1 MRSGIIAVTILLLM
15 SASAAAESWKLS
27 SDLNLTLTQNAYS
40 NNWEGGETGSVTWQ
54 FNSNSSAER
63 ALKPWLTNKNT
74 LKLFFGQTHNQ
85 DKDTDKW
92 LSPVKSTD
100 LIDLESTFRFPLGSF
115 VDPIFALR
123 AISQFWDQSDPA
135 KERWANPVNL
145 TESIGIARVFIKEEK
160 REWISRFGA
169 GFSQNINRD
178 RLDPDSGTRE
188 TDIITNEGFE
198 FVNDFKTPLA
208 EDKILFTSKLSVFQ
222 SVFSSEDEKLKGTTG
237 ENDWKYPD
245 VNFEN
250 ILTINLTKYLIMN
263 FYAQILYDREIS
275 RSGRFKQTMSL
286 GITYKL
292 L

>member
-1 MRSGIIAVTILLLM
+1 MKTYLAALMIILL
-15 SASAAAESWKLS
+15 ASTNSDADPWKLS
-27 SDLNLTLTQNAYS
+27 ADLNLTLTQNAYS
-40 NNWEGGETGSVTWQ
+40 DNWVGGETGSITWQ
-54 FNSNSSAER
+54 FNSNTLAEKQ
-63 ALKPWLTNKNT
+63 LKPWLNNKNT

-100 LIDLESTFRFPLGSF
+100 LIDLESTFRFPVGIP
-115 VDPIFALR
+115 VDPIFAVR
-123 AISQFWDQSDPA
+123 AISQFIDQSDPA
-135 KERWANPVNL
+135 KDRWINPVDL

-160 REWISRFGA
+160 REWIARLGV

-178 RLDPDSGTRE
+178 QLDPDTGTRE
-188 TDIITNEGFE
+188 TKTITSEGFE

-222 SVFSSEDEKLKGTTG
+222 SVFSSEEDKLKGTPN
-237 ENDWKYPD
+237 EDDWKYPD

-275 RSGRFKQTMSL
+275 KAGRLKQTMAL

>member
-1 MRSGIIAVTILLLM
+1 M
-15 SASAAAESWKLS
+15 SNTVSADPWKLT

-40 NNWEGGETGSVTWQ
+40 NNWVGGETGSITWQ
-54 FNSNSSAER
+54 FNSNSIAEKQ
-63 ALKPWLTNKNT
+63 LKSWLNNKNT

-115 VDPIFALR
+115 VDPIFAVR
-123 AISQFWDQSDPA
+123 GISQFVDQSDPA
-135 KERWANPVNL
+135 KDRWVNPVDL
-145 TESIGIARVFIKEEK
+145 TESIGIAKVFIKEEK
-160 REWISRFGA
+160 REWISRIGI

-178 RLDPDSGTRE
+178 QLDPDTGTRE
-188 TDIITNEGFE
+188 TKTITSEGFE
-198 FVNDFKTPLA
+198 FVNDFTTTLA
-208 EDKILFTSKLSVFQ
+208 EEKMLFTSKLSVFQ
-222 SVFSSEDEKLKGTTG
+222 SVFSSEEEKLKGTSH
-237 ENDWKYPD
+237 EDDWKYPD

-263 FYAQILYDREIS
+263 FYTQILYDREIS
-275 RSGRFKQTMSL
+275 KAGRLKQTMAL
-286 GITYKL
+286 GVTYKL